1 MMPDPAQDPR
11 PGDVV
16 AGYRVESRIGRGG
29 MGVVF
34 LAEHQTLRR
43 RAALKIIAPD
53 LAENSDFRGRFLR
66 EARIAAT
73 LNHPNVV
80 TVYDAGEVDGLLY
93 IAMQYVPGPDLA
105 AILREER
112 RLGPYRVLDIA
123 RQVAAA
129 LDAAHT
135 HGLIHRD
142 VKPANVLIDGR
153 HAYLTDFGLTKDRG
167 SVSETNL
174 TRAGEV
180 VGTTHYLAPEQVE
193 GKEVDGRADV
203 YALGC
208 MIFHTL
214 TGEVPFPRDNDM
226 SVLYAHLHDEPPK
239 ISERR
244 KGLPPGLDAVIEK
257 AMDKSP
263 DRRFST
269 CEELILA
276 ARVVVDAFGP
286 LSESS
291 SSSKRPSSVGRPVPA
306 EGDPG
311 SMPTSGR
318 DRPPSS
324 IPSGSVP
331 PSGDHSS
338 QYTLTGVMG
347 PGGQRAIILL
357 AGLDAGSRAAA
368 RVAIADRCEV
378 VEADGLEPV
387 LALARERRPDVVLVS
402 AATAPAV
409 ASALRGDA
417 VTKDTKIVL
426 LGPGR
431 ETGRRQVA
439 TTGADDALATPF
451 SPLQLQVKLRRLLG
465 SGAVAG

>member
-1 MMPDPAQDPR
+1 MPDQAQDPR

-16 AGYRVESRIGRGG
+16 AGYRIESRIGRGG
-29 MGVVF
+29 MGVVY

-53 LAENSDFRGRFLR
+53 LAEDSDFRQRFLR

-73 LNHPNVV
+73 LTHPNVV

-93 IAMQYVPGPDLA
+93 IAMQYVPGPDLS

-123 RQVAAA
+123 RQIAAA
-129 LDAAHT
+129 LDAAHS

-167 SVSETNL
+167 SASGASL

-180 VGTTHYLAPEQVE
+180 VGTTHYLAPEQVD
-193 GKEVDGRADV
+193 GREVDGRADV
-203 YALGC
+203 YALAC

-226 SVLYAHLHDEPPK
+226 AVLYAHLHDDPPK
-239 ISERR
+239 LTERR

-257 AMDKSP
+257 AMDKQP
-263 DRRFST
+263 ERRFGS
-269 CEELILA
+269 CEELIMA
-276 ARVVVDAFGP
+276 ARVVIDAFGP
-286 LSESS
+286 LAESS
-291 SSSKRPSSVGRPVPA
+291 ASSRRPSSVARHIPGG
-306 EGDPG
+306 GDPG
-311 SMPTSGR
+311 SMPT
-318 DRPPSS
+318 DPPGST
-324 IPSGSVP
+324 GSVP
-331 PSGDHSS
+331 PGGDHSS
-338 QYTLTGVMG
+338 MYTLTGVVG
-347 PGGQRAIILL
+347 PHGQRAIVLL
-357 AGLDAGSRAAA
+357 ACLDAGSRAAA
-368 RVAIADRCEV
+368 RVAIANRCEII
-378 VEADGLEPV
+378 EAETADE
-387 LALARERRPDVVLVS
+387 AIEMARERRPDVVLV
-402 AATAPAV
+402 AATAAAQIAPAM
-409 ASALRGDA
+409 RGDA
-417 VTKDTKIVL
+417 VTRDSKIVL

-431 ETGRRQVA
+431 DTGRRQVA
-439 TTGADDALATPF
+439 ATGADDALASPF

>member
-1 MMPDPAQDPR
+1 M
-11 PGDVV
+11 

-53 LAENSDFRGRFLR
+53 LADDSDFRQRFLR

-73 LNHPNVV
+73 LTHPNVV
-80 TVYDAGEVDGLLY
+80 TVYDAGEIDGLLY

-112 RLGPYRVLDIA
+112 RLGPYRVLDIG

-129 LDAAHT
+129 LDAAHAA
-135 HGLIHRD
+135 GLIHRD

-153 HAYLTDFGLTKDRG
+153 HAYLTDFGLTKDRASG
-167 SVSETNL
+167 SGASL

-180 VGTTHYLAPEQVE
+180 VGTTAYLAPEQVE
-193 GKEVDGRADV
+193 GKEVDGRADG
-203 YALGC
+203 YALAC
-208 MIFHTL
+208 LIFHTL
-214 TGEVPFPRDNDM
+214 SGEVPFPRDNDM
-226 SVLYAHLHDEPPK
+226 AILYAHLHDPPPK
-239 ISERR
+239 LSERR

-257 AMDKSP
+257 AMDKDP
-263 DRRFST
+263 ARRFAT

-276 ARVVVDAFGP
+276 ARIVVDQFGP

-291 SSSKRPSSVGRPVPA
+291 ASSRRPSSVTRA
-306 EGDPG
+306 
-311 SMPTSGR
+311 
-318 DRPPSS
+318 
-324 IPSGSVP
+324 VP
-331 PSGDHSS
+331 PSGDPSS
-338 QYTLTGVMG
+338 MPTDSRDAIPSGGDGSSMHTVTGIVA
-347 PGGQRAIILL
+347 PGGGRAIVLL
-357 AGLDAGSRAAA
+357 AGLDAASRAAA
-368 RVAIADRCEV
+368 RVAIAKRCEILESEGVDDV
-378 VEADGLEPV
+378 V
-387 LALARERRPDVVLVS
+387 ALARERRPDVVLVTT
-402 AATAPAV
+402 AAAAAV
-409 ASALRGDA
+409 TSQLRADA
-417 VTKDTKIVL
+417 VTKDIKVVL

-431 ETGRRQVA
+431 DTGRRQLA
-439 TTGADDALATPF
+439 AIGADDALATPF

>member
-1 MMPDPAQDPR
+1 
-11 PGDVV
+11 
-16 AGYRVESRIGRGG
+16 

-53 LAENSDFRGRFLR
+53 LAEDSDFRERFLR

-73 LNHPNVV
+73 LTHPNVV
-80 TVYDAGEVDGLLY
+80 TVYDAGEIDGLLY
-93 IAMQYVPGPDLA
+93 IAMQYVPGPDLS

-123 RQVAAA
+123 RQIAAA
-129 LDAAHT
+129 LDAAHG

-167 SVSETNL
+167 SASGASL

-180 VGTTHYLAPEQVE
+180 VGTTHYLAPEQVD
-193 GKEVDGRADV
+193 GREVDGRADV
-203 YALGC
+203 YALAC

-226 SVLYAHLHDEPPK
+226 AVLYAHLHDDPPK
-239 ISERR
+239 LTDRR

-257 AMDKSP
+257 AMDKQP
-263 DRRFST
+263 ERRFNS
-269 CEELILA
+269 CEELIMA
-276 ARVVVDAFGP
+276 ARVVIDAFGP

-291 SSSKRPSSVGRPVPA
+291 ASSRRPNSSATRRVPA
-306 EGDPG
+306 SGDPD
-311 SMPTSGR
+311 SMPT
-318 DRPPSS
+318 DRPGSTP
-324 IPSGSVP
+324 SVP
-331 PSGDHSS
+331 PGGDNSS
-338 QYTLTGVMG
+338 MYTLTGVVG
-347 PGGQRAIILL
+347 PTGQRAIVLL
-357 AGLDAGSRAAA
+357 AVLDAGSRAAA
-368 RVAIADRCEV
+368 RVAIANRCEII
-378 VEADGLEPV
+378 EAETGEDAI
-387 LALARERRPDVVLVS
+387 ALARDRRPDVVLVS
-402 AATAPAV
+402 ATAAAQIAPA
-409 ASALRGDA
+409 LRNDA
-417 VTKDTKIVL
+417 VTRDTKIVL

-439 TTGADDALATPF
+439 ATGADDALASPF

>member
-1 MMPDPAQDPR
+1 MPDTPQDPR

-16 AGYRVESRIGRGG
+16 AGYRIQSRIGRGG
-29 MGVVF
+29 MGVVL

-43 RAALKIIAPD
+43 QAALKIIARE
-53 LAENSDFRGRFLR
+53 LADDRDFRERFLR

-73 LNHPNVV
+73 LTHPNVV
-80 TVYDAGEVDGLLY
+80 TVYDAGEIDGLLY

-112 RLGPYRVLDIA
+112 RLGPYRVLDIG

-129 LDAAHT
+129 LDAAHAA
-135 HGLIHRD
+135 GLIHRD

-167 SVSETNL
+167 SRAGDSL
-174 TRAGEV
+174 TRVGEV

-203 YALGC
+203 YALAC
-208 MIFHTL
+208 LIYHTL

-226 SVLYAHLHDEPPK
+226 AVLYAHLHDDPPK
-239 ISERR
+239 LTDKR
-244 KGLPPGLDAVIEK
+244 KGLPEGLDAVIQK

-263 DRRFST
+263 ERRFGT
-269 CEELILA
+269 CEELISA
-276 ARVVVDAFGP
+276 ARIVVDAFGP

-291 SSSKRPSSVGRPVPA
+291 SSGRRPSSISRSVPA
-306 EGDPG
+306 AGDPESMKTDPPG
-311 SMPTSGR
+311 SLQTPASAGGSSMIQSITGIVG
-318 DRPPSS
+318 PS
-324 IPSGSVP
+324 
-331 PSGDHSS
+331 
-338 QYTLTGVMG
+338 
-347 PGGQRAIILL
+347 GQRAIVLL
-357 AGLDAGSRAAA
+357 ADLDAASKAAA
-368 RVAIADRCEV
+368 RVAIGNRCEV
-378 VEADGLEPV
+378 LEADGTDPV
-387 LALARERRPDVVLVS
+387 LALARERRPDVILVPTG
-402 AATAPAV
+402 AAAPI
-409 ASALRGDA
+409 ASALRSDA
-417 VTKDTKIVL
+417 VTRDTKIVL
-426 LGPGR
+426 LGAGR

-439 TTGADDALATPF
+439 SLGADDALATPF